1 METGLDCF
9 KKALRL
15 GPVDAGQYSPLALA
29 YIGDAVYEL
38 IIRTMIMNR
47 GNVQVNKMHRRT
59 AALVMAGAQADL
71 YRRLEPDLTEAERA
85 VYRRGR
91 NAKSATMPRH
101 ATMKDYRTATGLEAL
116 VGYLYLTEQFERLA
130 QLMGLGLERL
140 GAISPAGEET
150 EAPAREEGREAEA
163 PAREEGRETEANAP
177 VREEGQE
184 AEAEVPVRE
193 EEREPE
199 AAKAEGAGSGGPG
212 EDT

>member
-1 METGLDCF
+1 
-9 KKALRL
+9 
-15 GPVDAGQYSPLALA
+15 
-29 YIGDAVYEL
+29 
-38 IIRTMIMNR
+38 MIMNR